1 MQNPRRYCSEGGWFY
16 RFRWPVSPEYAPVP
30 VSSFGLWC
38 FRGKTVVKMQ
48 FIMLMV
54 SYLLI
59 SGPCFAEGNASNPLA
74 KVKNTDIRA
83 QYHDKQDGSYYW
95 DFWLADGAFMAT
107 DKLKIK
113 YELHYW
119 KTDVTG
125 SSENAMES
133 LHVKPIY
140 FPKSGKLGDWNYSLA
155 VGLEWIKDFR
165 NTDQGIGTGGDQLA
179 PLVGLALTRKPGWV
193 FIPLL
198 QHFLSYRGEDV
209 NKTATRLIAIQSLEN
224 AKWLKYDLIVPFDWE
239 NDNAIPATA
248 EVQFGK
254 MYNKQFGLYADI
266 KAGLG
271 SDRPFDWGAGIGA
284 RFVY

>member
-1 MQNPRRYCSEGGWFY
+1 MTLVVTSEPSCLAAHLSNLVWPLAYCVEKLKAQKIVMKNLFIVLLGSFLL
-16 RFRWPVSPEYAPVP
+16 VS
-30 VSSFGLWC
+30 GL
-38 FRGKTVVKMQ
+38 
-48 FIMLMV
+48 
-54 SYLLI
+54 
-59 SGPCFAEGNASNPLA
+59 CFAEGNASNPLA

-83 QYHDKQDGSYYW
+83 QYHDKKDGSYYW

-125 SSENAMES
+125 SSENAMQS
-133 LHVKPIY
+133 LHVKAIY
-140 FPKSGKLGDWNYSLA
+140 FPKSGKLGNWNYSLA

-179 PLVGLALTRKPGWV
+179 PLVGLALTKKPGWV

-198 QHFLSYRGEDV
+198 QHFLSYRGEDI
-209 NKTATRLIAIQSLEN
+209 NTTATRLIAIQSLEN
-224 AKWLKYDLIVPFDWE
+224 AKWLKYDIIVPIDWDH
-239 NDNAIPATA
+239 DNAIPATA

-254 MYNKQFGLYADI
+254 MHNK
-266 KAGLG
+266 
-271 SDRPFDWGAGIGA
+271 
-284 RFVY
+284 

>member
-1 MQNPRRYCSEGGWFY
+1 
-16 RFRWPVSPEYAPVP
+16 
-30 VSSFGLWC
+30 L
-38 FRGKTVVKMQ
+38 VVKNLI
-48 FIMLMV
+48 FAWLA
-54 SYLLI
+54 SFLLI
-59 SGPCFAEGNASNPLA
+59 SSPCFAEGNASNPLA

-83 QYHDKQDGSYYW
+83 QYHDKPDGTYYW
-95 DFWLADGAFMAT
+95 DFFLADGAFMAT

-125 SSENAMES
+125 TSESSMES

-140 FPKSGKLGDWNYSLA
+140 FPKSGTLGEWKYSLA

-165 NTDQGIGTGGDQLA
+165 NTDKGIGTGGDQLG
-179 PLVGLALTRKPGWV
+179 PFVGLALTKKPGWV

-198 QHFLSYRGEDV
+198 QHFFSYKGEDI
-209 NKTATRLIAIQSLEN
+209 NTTATRLIAIQSLQK
-224 AKWLKYDLIVPFDWE
+224 AKWIKYDLVVPIDWE
-239 NDNAIPATA
+239 NDNAVPATA

-254 MYNKQFGLYADI
+254 MHNKQFGYYADL

-271 SDRPFDWGAGIGA
+271 SDRPFDWGIGIGA